1 MNNIMNWRISV
12 PGTLVASTFPFLVE
26 ATAPAHSTGNWAIG
40 FTYIFLALPLCV
52 FAGWI
57 AWNRKWCD
65 LVPKKKVMLV
75 HTTIVGVLG
84 WIFAVAATSHTS
96 LYNVKY
102 ENTDITKIGIGIW
115 KVEVKATSG
124 NTMQTVD
131 CGKNFDD
138 TDCGD
143 SMQSKCEAWKGFSV
157 MGILAIAAA
166 VICTGLLLLEAFKPS
181 FTTLGSYKRAIQVL
195 GLGCAG
201 FAEMA
206 LCIVWI
212 IAVQIYH
219 GFENLSDS
227 RCGLDAITRQ
237 YASQTPKSEKFGASF
252 GLFVVAWLFV
262 TTMML
267 LLALTP
273 NEMMD
278 TGSEDSN
285 YCHGK
290 LKCTNCGAEM
300 VPTYSSAVSEDDS
313 TPAHARRQISRAGST
328 DRGGA
333 LANLVYVRPDPTGV
347 DTDDTLGF
355 DDPADS
361 PSNRTCAYTN
371 AQGRGCIL
379 PPLSSAN
386 YCSAHQCPIPL
397 CRGGKDPHV
406 PVCPD
411 CATACARSIS
421 SARAQQAMPL
431 PTVVSTVAADAS
443 ATLPSPPITIP
454 PPLEYYG
461 TLGTEQYANPRQ
473 SAV

>member
-1 MNNIMNWRISV
+1 MSECVGICFEKSLTRWLIPISPV
-12 PGTLVASTFPFLVE
+12 PYSPGVLTTEVYGLLVAPEECMRNNANT
-26 ATAPAHSTGNWAIG
+26 
-40 FTYIFLALPLCV
+40 LC
-52 FAGWI
+52 
-57 AWNRKWCD
+57 
-65 LVPKKKVMLV
+65 
-75 HTTIVGVLG
+75 
-84 WIFAVAATSHTS
+84 
-96 LYNVKY
+96 
-102 ENTDITKIGIGIW
+102 
-115 KVEVKATSG
+115 
-124 NTMQTVD
+124 
-131 CGKNFDD
+131 
-138 TDCGD
+138 
-143 SMQSKCEAWKGFSV
+143 
-157 MGILAIAAA
+157 
-166 VICTGLLLLEAFKPS
+166 
-181 FTTLGSYKRAIQVL
+181 
-195 GLGCAG
+195 
-201 FAEMA
+201 
-206 LCIVWI
+206 
-212 IAVQIYH
+212 
-219 GFENLSDS
+219 
-227 RCGLDAITRQ
+227 
-237 YASQTPKSEKFGASF
+237 SQ
-252 GLFVVAWLFV
+252 
-262 TTMML
+262 
-267 LLALTP
+267 
-273 NEMMD
+273 MMD